1 VFSQVS
7 YYLPIV
13 LDTVGVTSVTDQTLI
28 NGFLQLWNLIIAVL
42 AATQVDRLGRR
53 PLLLVSSFGMLACY
67 IIITGLAGSF
77 AEHGNSSVG
86 IAVIPFLFI
95 YYGFYDIAYT
105 PLIVSY
111 PAEIWPYHL
120 RSKGIAVSLC
130 STFVALFFNLFVN
143 PIALTNIA
151 WKYYIVYCAILVL
164 VCITVWFA
172 YPETKGRSLE
182 EMAVVFDGADAAVPE
197 HGVILGA
204 VEAKFHIDGD
214 HVEHSKVEAGAKV

>member
-1 VFSQVS
+1 VK
-7 YYLPIV
+7 
-13 LDTVGVTSVTDQTLI
+13 
-28 NGFLQLWNLIIAVL
+28 
-42 AATQVDRLGRR
+42 
-53 PLLLVSSFGMLACY
+53 
-67 IIITGLAGSF
+67 
-77 AEHGNSSVG
+77 

-120 RSKGIAVSLC
+120 GSKGITISLS

-143 PIALTNIA
+143 PIALANIA

-172 YPETKGRSLE
+172 YPEMKGRSEE
-182 EMAVVFDGADAAVPE
+182 EMAVVFDGADVAVPE

-214 HVEHSKVEAGAKV
+214 HVVHSKVEAGATV